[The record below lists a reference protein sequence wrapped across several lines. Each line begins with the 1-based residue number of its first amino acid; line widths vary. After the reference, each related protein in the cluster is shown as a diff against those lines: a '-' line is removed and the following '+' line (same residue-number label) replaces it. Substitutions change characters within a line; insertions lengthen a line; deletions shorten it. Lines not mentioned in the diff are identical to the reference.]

1 MQETAVADPACV
13 IDSAR
18 NSGNGFFESIKNSS
32 VDRLWELFAPYAEYR

>member
-18 NSGNGFFESIKNSS
+18 NSCKSFFESIGQRRKDS
-32 VDRLWELFAPYAEYR
+32 LWELFAPYAEYR